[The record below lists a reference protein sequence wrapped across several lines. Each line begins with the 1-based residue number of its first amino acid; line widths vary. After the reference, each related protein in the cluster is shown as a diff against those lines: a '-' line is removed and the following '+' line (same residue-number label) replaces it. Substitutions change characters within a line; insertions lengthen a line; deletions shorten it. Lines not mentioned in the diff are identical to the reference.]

1 MSLCLIV
8 TLLIIIMS
16 AKLVNGSA
24 HFNTNALD
32 MYFQE
37 NALEVSKVAVK
48 FCEKNISFLYGDK
61 KLI

>member
-1 MSLCLIV
+1 M
-8 TLLIIIMS
+8 LLIIIMS